1 MEQQEQVAEKVKLT
15 RAELLVKARA
25 AKAEKARL
33 RNTTEFEFVAP
44 EKEKPVVVQK
54 PVIEAKVVK
63 PIKSSRKQK
72 PVVEETVFNMEK
84 VKQELEPEIVEEVIR
99 VPANRRKKIVKRT
112 IEIEESETDE
122 EVQEEIVK
130 IPKMKKELK
139 FNRNEMKE
147 KLVEANSKRLLN
159 ELFS

>member
-1 MEQQEQVAEKVKLT
+1 MEQHEQVAEKVKLT

-44 EKEKPVVVQK
+44 EKENPVVVQK
-54 PVIEAKVVK
+54 PVVEAKAKLTK
-63 PIKSSRKQK
+63 PKKVK
-72 PVVEETVFNMEK
+72 PVVEETVFNMDK
-84 VKQELEPEIVEEVIR
+84 VKEELEPEIVEEVIR

-139 FNRNEMKE
+139 INRNEMKA

>member
-1 MEQQEQVAEKVKLT
+1 MEDHEDYEEPEVKPKLT
-15 RAELLVKARA
+15 RGELLAKARQ

-33 RNTTEFEFVAP
+33 R
-44 EKEKPVVVQK
+44 KETPPVPPPSPVVIQ
-54 PVIEAKVVK
+54 EAKKPKKVK
-63 PIKSSRKQK
+63 AVK
-72 PVVEETVFNMEK
+72 PVVEETVFNMSKLKE
-84 VKQELEPEIVEEVIR
+84 ELEPEIVEEVIR

-139 FNRNEMKE
+139 INRSEMKA

>member
-1 MEQQEQVAEKVKLT
+1 MEDHEDYEEPEVKPKLT
-15 RAELLVKARA
+15 RAELLAKARQ

-33 RNTTEFEFVAP
+33 RKEAP
-44 EKEKPVVVQK
+44 PVPAPQLPPVVVQEAK
-54 PVIEAKVVK
+54 PVKPKKVKAV
-63 PIKSSRKQK
+63 K
-72 PVVEETVFNMEK
+72 PVVEETVFNMSK
-84 VKQELEPEIVEEVIR
+84 LKQELEPEIVEEVIR

-139 FNRNEMKE
+139 FNRSEMKA

>member
-54 PVIEAKVVK
+54 PVVETKAKLTK
-63 PIKSSRKQK
+63 PKKVK

-84 VKQELEPEIVEEVIR
+84 VKEELEPEIVEEIIR

>member
-1 MEQQEQVAEKVKLT
+1 MDGL
-15 RAELLVKARA
+15 
-25 AKAEKARL
+25 
-33 RNTTEFEFVAP
+33 
-44 EKEKPVVVQK
+44 KE
-54 PVIEAKVVK
+54 
-63 PIKSSRKQK
+63 
-72 PVVEETVFNMEK
+72 
-84 VKQELEPEIVEEVIR
+84 ELEPEIVEEVIR

-139 FNRNEMKE
+139 INRNEMKA

>member
-1 MEQQEQVAEKVKLT
+1 MEEYEEAPKKQKLN
-15 RAELLVKARA
+15 RAELLAKARA
-25 AKAEKARL
+25 AKAEKAKLKRQAQG
-33 RNTTEFEFVAP
+33 TTEYEFVAP
-44 EKEKPVVVQK
+44 EKESAVVVEEKK
-54 PVIEAKVVK
+54 PKR
-63 PIKSSRKQK
+63 SSRKQK
-72 PVVEETVFNMEK
+72 PVIEETIFNMDGLKE
-84 VKQELEPEIVEEVIR
+84 ELEPEIVEEVIR

-139 FNRNEMKE
+139 INRNEMKA